1 MLLKCITEQVC
12 MKKIL
17 IIVLLSCVVPFS
29 TYANIVFRSNT
40 NLHVSV
46 STNEAEVVHTAFE
59 IFGRDY
65 KKVFG
70 ADVVTDANAQVYIG
84 TLGNSSEAEENIHK
98 KRLED
103 LRTHRE
109 GYVVEVRNDKLYILG
124 SDKRGTAYGILEL
137 SRLIGVSPWEWWA
150 DAPIE
155 KKTVFS
161 LKDGYSR
168 LEYPSVKHRGIFIND
183 EDWGL
188 MPWSSKTFEPGL
200 PTVGKT
206 KGAIGPET
214 YSKTFELLLR
224 LRANTLWPAMHE
236 VSVPFYFTKGNKE
249 AADKYGIIVGTSHCE
264 PLMRNSATE
273 WDIAGKGDYNYIT
286 NREDILSYWT
296 ERLKALKGSDN
307 IYTIGLRGK
316 HDGMMQGVKTLQEH
330 KSVLSQVIK
339 DERELL
345 RTYTNPDVNKVPQ
358 VFIPYKE
365 VLDVYND
372 GLDVPEDVTL
382 VWCDDNY
389 GYIKHFPD
397 EKERARKG
405 GNGVYYHASYWGR
418 PHDYLWLAT
427 NHPAQ
432 LYTQMKL
439 AYDKDAKD
447 LWILNVGDIKPAE
460 YLTELFLDM
469 AWNIGSVENNI
480 HGLDQHL
487 QSWLSRE
494 FGTSNA
500 KALLPVM
507 NEYYRL
513 AYIRKPEFMGGTRT
527 EESDPRYK
535 IVTDL
540 RWSEA
545 EIHQR
550 IKEYNHI
557 ADKVIQ
563 ISKRIPADKQDAWFQ
578 LIEYPVRGAAEMNKK
593 HLYGQLARHSKASWD
608 LSEEAYEIIVS
619 LTQKYNSLGN
629 GKWKGI
635 MDYQPRNLAV
645 FEKLPRSIAGNAIPE
660 NRPPLYLFNGSEY
673 NRFTGSKPVGHGLG
687 YRRGAVSVAKGS
699 AVVYRFNAKKAGA
712 INIELALAPNH
723 PVEGKVIRYS
733 IQVDGGAG
741 QIVDYATHGR
751 SEEWK
756 ENVLSNQ
763 AGRTTRHDVAKKGTH
778 IITIRALDEGVIIDQ
793 VKVW

>member
-1 MLLKCITEQVC
+1 

-17 IIVLLSCVVPFS
+17 LGLLLGCFS
-29 TYANIVFRSNT
+29 PYYTYADIVFRKNE
-40 NLHVSV
+40 NISV
-46 STNEAEVVHTAFE
+46 SINAYESVVVHTAFD
-59 IFGRDY
+59 IFVRDY
-65 KKVFG
+65 KKVFD
-70 ADVVTDANAQVYIG
+70 ADVVQGAGAQVFIG
-84 TLGNSSEAEENIHK
+84 TLGNSSEAEKNISK
-98 KRLED
+98 KLLED
-103 LRTHRE
+103 LRAHRE
-109 GYVVEVRNDKLYILG
+109 GYVMEVHSDKLYILG

-155 KKTVFS
+155 KKTTFS

-168 LEYPSVKHRGIFIND
+168 LEYPSVKYRGIFIND

-206 KGAIGPET
+206 KGAIGPGT
-214 YSKTFELLLR
+214 YSKVFELLLR

-249 AADKYGIIVGTSHCE
+249 AADKYGIIIGTSHCE

-273 WDIAGKGDYNYIT
+273 WDVAGKGDYNYVI
-286 NREDILSYWT
+286 NREGILNYWT
-296 ERLKALKGSDN
+296 ERLKALNGSDN

-316 HDGMMQGVKTLQEH
+316 HDGMMQGVKTLAEH
-330 KSVLSQVIK
+330 KAVLSQVIT
-339 DERELL
+339 DQRTLL
-345 RTYTNPDVNKVPQ
+345 NTYTASPLRGAGGAQ

-372 GLDVPEDVTL
+372 GLEVPEDVTL

-389 GYIKHFPD
+389 GYLKHFPD
-397 EKERARKG
+397 QKERARKG

-432 LYTQMKL
+432 LYTQMKQ
-439 AYDKDAKD
+439 AYDKGARD

-469 AWNIGSVENNI
+469 AWNIGSIENNI

-494 FGTSNA
+494 FGTANA

-540 RWSEA
+540 SWSEA

-550 IKEYNHI
+550 IKDYDRI
-557 ADKVIQ
+557 VDKVIQ
-563 ISKRIPADKQDAWFQ
+563 ISKTIPAAKQDAWFQ

-593 HLYGQLARHSKASWD
+593 HLYGQLARHGKASWD
-608 LSEEAYEIIVS
+608 LSDEAYETIVS
-619 LTQKYNSLGN
+619 LTRKYNSLGN

-635 MDYQPRNLAV
+635 MDHQPRDLAV
-645 FEKLPRSIAGNAIPE
+645 FEKLPRIVAGNAMRENIPS
-660 NRPPLYLFNGSEY
+660 LYVFNGSEY
-673 NRFTGSKPVGHGLG
+673 KRFAGSEPVAHGLG
-687 YRRGAVSVAKGS
+687 YRRSAVSVAKGS
-699 AVVYRFNAKKAGA
+699 AVVYRFKTKKTGA
-712 INIELALAPNH
+712 VDIELALAPNH
-723 PVEGKVIRYS
+723 PVEGKAIRYS
-733 IQVDGGAG
+733 IQVDGDPE
-741 QIVDYATHGR
+741 QVIDYATHGR

-763 AGRTTRHDVAKKGTH
+763 ARRTTRHDLAKKGTH
-778 IITIRALDEGVIIDQ
+778 TITIKALDEGVIIDQ
-793 VKVW
+793 GKIWPRR